1 MAFPHRLFSWAGHG
15 PAWPRDPHVITEIET
30 YQQRIKS
37 FLHNDALH
45 PWVEDIPAVESRL
58 RILDLEAG
66 RDGSI
71 ATEPVSLEET
81 WLYLEKALSS
91 SSGRRLILLEGMN
104 PRLAE
109 VLGAKLGIPP
119 EFWLSHWGHV
129 ARPRISDP
137 SGNSRYWKVQVPQQ
151 CLVSKD
157 LSRTEG
163 VYTIQLGHCARG
175 TTYCDVEEKQ
185 TYVNSVVSFWA
196 GKLAEESW
204 IAVALVDAPTGH
216 LTPRSLP
223 PLGFTRSRPA
233 RRTAH
238 RVYPCST
245 PMWDAIVQAYETEKD
260 IPTEDPFLATT
271 IIRNAVGSA
280 WKTKTNDDINR
291 LHVVW
296 TTANVYCFG
305 LNAASLYQGGEV
317 LMKQSN
323 QASIE
328 YETLME
334 ERHSIQQHEAQLKE
348 IIRAFQYDSD
358 EFTSSPPDS
367 KLRLSI
373 SNEASRWRGTH
384 DQYQWMNTTMAETMT
399 ICAEDT
405 RMEEAFATNMQ
416 IIDTYIQTAAANMQ
430 AAANQIARSSDQLA
444 SIAMVAVPCMVFAS
458 VFSMAAGAHLFFVYW
473 CTAIPMTLF
482 LLGWVIQNDVVAL
495 VVKMEERW
503 RGSRTDMSSSD
514 MLYLD

>member
-1 MAFPHRLFSWAGHG
+1 
-15 PAWPRDPHVITEIET
+15 
-30 YQQRIKS
+30 
-37 FLHNDALH
+37 
-45 PWVEDIPAVESRL
+45 
-58 RILDLEAG
+58 
-66 RDGSI
+66 
-71 ATEPVSLEET
+71 
-81 WLYLEKALSS
+81 
-91 SSGRRLILLEGMN
+91 
-104 PRLAE
+104 
-109 VLGAKLGIPP
+109 
-119 EFWLSHWGHV
+119 
-129 ARPRISDP
+129 
-137 SGNSRYWKVQVPQQ
+137 
-151 CLVSKD
+151 
-157 LSRTEG
+157 
-163 VYTIQLGHCARG
+163 
-175 TTYCDVEEKQ
+175 
-185 TYVNSVVSFWA
+185 
-196 GKLAEESW
+196 
-204 IAVALVDAPTGH
+204 
-216 LTPRSLP
+216 
-223 PLGFTRSRPA
+223 
-233 RRTAH
+233 
-238 RVYPCST
+238 
-245 PMWDAIVQAYETEKD
+245 MWDAIVQAYETEKD

-296 TTANVYCFG
+296 TTANDYRFG
-305 LNAASLYQGGEV
+305 LNAVNLYQGGEV
-317 LMKQSN
+317 LVKQSN

-405 RMEEAFATNMQ
+405 AMEEAFATNMQ

-430 AAANQIARSSDQLA
+430 AAANQIARSSGQLA

-458 VFSMAAGAHLFFVYW
+458 VFSMTAGAHLFLVYW

-482 LLGWVIQNDVVAL
+482 LLGWVIQKDVVAL

>member
-1 MAFPHRLFSWAGHG
+1 MAGSASKGHG
-15 PAWPRDPHVITEIET
+15 PAWPREPHVMTEIET
-30 YQQRIKS
+30 YRQRIKS

-66 RDGSI
+66 SDGSI
-71 ATEPVSLEET
+71 ATEPDSLQET

-91 SSGRRLILLEGMN
+91 SSGRHLILLEGMN

-109 VLGAKLGIPP
+109 VLGVKLGIPL
-119 EFWLSHWGHV
+119 EFWLSHWGHT
-129 ARPRISDP
+129 ARPRVSDP
-137 SGNSRYWKVQVPQQ
+137 SGSSTYWKVQVPQQ
-151 CLVSKD
+151 VLVSKD

-163 VYTIQLGHCARG
+163 MYTIQLGYCPRS
-175 TTYCDVEEKQ
+175 TTYCGAAEKQ
-185 TYVNSVVSFWA
+185 TYVSSVVSYWA
-196 GKLAEESW
+196 GKFAEESW
-204 IAVALVDAPTGH
+204 IAVVLVDTPTGH

-223 PLGFTRSRPA
+223 PLGFTLSRPA
-233 RRTAH
+233 RHRAH
-238 RVYPCST
+238 RVYPCNT
-245 PMWDAIVQAYETEKD
+245 PMWDAIVQAYRTEKD
-260 IPTEDPFLATT
+260 IPTEDPYLATT

-296 TTANVYCFG
+296 TAANDYRFG
-305 LNAASLYQGGEV
+305 LNAVNLYQGGE
-317 LMKQSN
+317 LLIKQSN
-323 QASIE
+323 QTSIE
-328 YETLME
+328 YEKLME
-334 ERHSIQQHEAQLKE
+334 ERHSIQQHEAQIKG
-348 IIRAFQYDSD
+348 IIRAFRYDSD
-358 EFTSSPPDS
+358 EFASSPPDS

-373 SNEASRWRGTH
+373 SNEASRWKGIH

-405 RMEEAFATNMQ
+405 AMEEAFTTGMQ
-416 IIDTYIQTAAANMQ
+416 IIDTYMQTAAANMQ
-430 AAANQIARSSDQLA
+430 AAANRMAHSSSQLP
-444 SIAMVAVPCMVFAS
+444 SIAMGAVPCTVLAFI
-458 VFSMAAGAHLFFVYW
+458 FSMAAGGRLFFVYW
-473 CTAIPMTLF
+473 CVAIPMTLF
-482 LLGWVIQNDVVAL
+482 LLGWVIQKDVVAL

>member
-15 PAWPRDPHVITEIET
+15 PAWPREPHVITEIET
-30 YQQRIKS
+30 YRQRVKS

-45 PWVEDIPAVESRL
+45 PWVKDITAVESRL

-71 ATEPVSLEET
+71 ATEPASPEET
-81 WLYLEKALSS
+81 WLYLENALSS

-109 VLGAKLGIPP
+109 VLGVKLGIPP
-119 EFWLSHWGHV
+119 EFWLSHWGHT
-129 ARPRISDP
+129 ARPRISDS
-137 SGNSRYWKVQVPQQ
+137 SGSSTYWK
-151 CLVSKD
+151 D
-157 LSRTEG
+157 T
-163 VYTIQLGHCARG
+163 
-175 TTYCDVEEKQ
+175 
-185 TYVNSVVSFWA
+185 
-196 GKLAEESW
+196 
-204 IAVALVDAPTGH
+204 ALVERLIAMRR
-216 LTPRSLP
+216 RSK
-223 PLGFTRSRPA
+223 
-233 RRTAH
+233 H
-238 RVYPCST
+238 IT
-245 PMWDAIVQAYETEKD
+245 PMWDAIVQTYETEKD
-260 IPTEDPFLATT
+260 ISTEDPFLATT

-296 TTANVYCFG
+296 TTANDYRFG
-305 LNAASLYQGGEV
+305 LNAVNLYQGGEV
-317 LMKQSN
+317 LIKQSN
-323 QASIE
+323 QTSIE

-348 IIRAFQYDSD
+348 IIRAFRYDSN

-367 KLRLSI
+367 KLRLLI

-384 DQYQWMNTTMAETMT
+384 NQYQWMNTTMAETMT

-405 RMEEAFATNMQ
+405 AMEEAFTTNMQ
-416 IIDTYIQTAAANMQ
+416 IIDTYIQTAAVNMQ
-430 AAANQIARSSDQLA
+430 ATANQIARSSGQLA
-444 SIAMVAVPCMVFAS
+444 SIAMVAVPCMVLAS
-458 VFSMAAGAHLFFVYW
+458 IFSMTAGAHLFFVYW

-482 LLGWVIQNDVVAL
+482 LLGWVIQKDVVAL
-495 VVKMEERW
+495 VVKMEERL